1 MSIFPKGSSKA
12 PPSKSTS
19 VDPLVGSFVQY
30 EDEGSVLLGIVV
42 GMKKDRYQ
50 VLNIRGREVEL
61 AKGRLYQLPGRES
74 GRSSAVADRV
84 TEMTSL
90 NARIEEQADAFDV
103 PELWTFVHEE
113 MRPHTVQ
120 ELSEAYFGDN
130 DLAKHAGLRLALIRE
145 KIHFKRDKDD
155 FEPRSVEVVE
165 DLNKAEESKRKKLA
179 VRDATVSFLEQRLKD
194 PLIAVPREAEDNIRL
209 MGEVA
214 AGLTHTDA
222 ARQKEGKQLVHL
234 CAEKL
239 NLPDNLPIEKQA
251 FNALVRIGVFQKD
264 TNLSFIRNDIPV
276 AHRPEV
282 IDEAK
287 GVPLAR
293 QMEDFAPHV
302 REGREDFTRKQSFT
316 IDDESTKD
324 MDDALSLEQTQDGY
338 ELGIHITDVTWAVLP
353 ETPLDLAARR
363 RATSI
368 YCADQTVNMLPEDL
382 SEERL
387 SLCEG
392 VVRPCL
398 SVMLQLSSSFEI
410 LSSKIVPSFIRS
422 HRRYSYDEVD
432 RLLEE
437 GDATLL
443 VIHDIAAACEE
454 RRLRKGAVKV
464 HRREVVP
471 FLESDGSI
479 RLLEIEEES
488 PSRSLVAEMMV
499 LANSVLAEYAAEH
512 AIPALFRGQERP
524 EEESVDVDSKEA
536 APEGP
541 AKDYG
546 ARTKLKKST
555 VSFEPQHH
563 SGLGLDAYI
572 QASSPI
578 RRYMD
583 LCHQRQF
590 ISFART
596 GKAWVSRQQFE
607 EIAFEVENYLQS
619 ANVVS
624 RETKRY
630 WLLRY
635 IEQRGKKVPIQ
646 GTVVRTDLKMPLVE
660 LDEVYL
666 TVFVKPQRP
675 VKLGQQLTLKVSAV
689 DPHADYIRV
698 EEA

>member
-1 MSIFPKGSSKA
+1 MSMFPKGSSKSSSPK
-12 PPSKSTS
+12 PPP
-19 VDPLVGSFVQY
+19 VDSLVGSFVQY
-30 EDEGSVLLGIVV
+30 EDEGSVILGVV
-42 GMKKDRYQ
+42 TAPKKDRYLI
-50 VLNIRGREVEL
+50 LNLRGREVEL
-61 AKGRLYQLPGRES
+61 GRGRLYQLPGREGNAAGS
-74 GRSSAVADRV
+74 TSARVA
-84 TEMTSL
+84 ELSAL
-90 NARIEEQADAFDV
+90 HAKIEEQAEAFDV
-103 PELWTFVHEE
+103 AELWSFVHEDV
-113 MRPHTVQ
+113 RTYSVQ
-120 ELSEAYFGDN
+120 ELNEAYFGNN
-130 DLAKHAGLRLALIRE
+130 DLITHAGLRVALIRE
-145 KIHFKRDKDD
+145 KVHFKRDKDD

-165 DLNKAEESKRKKLA
+165 ELERAEEAKRKKLA
-179 VRDATVSFLEQRLKD
+179 VRDATVSFIDLRLKE
-194 PLIAVPREAEDNIRL
+194 PGAPIPREIDDNMRL
-209 MGEVA
+209 MAEVA
-214 AGLTHTDA
+214 AGVTHSDP
-222 ARQKEGKQLVHL
+222 ARQKEGKQLVRL

-239 NLPDNLPIEKQA
+239 DIPENLPIEKQA
-251 FNALVRIGVFQKD
+251 FDALVRLGVFRRD
-264 TNLSFIRNDIPV
+264 ANLSFIRNEIPV
-276 AHRPEV
+276 AHKLEV
-282 IDEAK
+282 LEEARH
-287 GVPLAR
+287 VPRAR
-293 QMEDFAPHV
+293 EVDDFEPHV
-302 REGREDFTRKQSFT
+302 REGRVDLTRKDTFT

-324 MDDALSLEQTQDGY
+324 MDDALSLEQTPAGY

-353 ETPLDLAARR
+353 ETHLDQAARR

-368 YCADQTVNMLPEDL
+368 YCADQTVNMFPEEL

-392 VVRPCL
+392 AVRPCL
-398 SVMLQLSSSFEI
+398 SVILQLSTSYEVISSRI
-410 LSSKIVPSFIRS
+410 IPSFIRS
-422 HRRYSYDEVD
+422 HHRYSYDDVD

-443 VIHDIAAACEE
+443 TVHEIAAACEE

-471 FLESDGSI
+471 FLEDDGSI

-488 PSRSLVAEMMV
+488 PARSLVAEMMV
-499 LANSVLAEYAAEH
+499 LANSVLAEFAAQH
-512 AIPALFRGQERP
+512 RIPVLFRGQERP
-524 EEESVDVDSKEA
+524 DDEAERDDTKSV

-541 AKDYG
+541 AKDYS

-590 ISFART
+590 LSFLRTEKPWISRE
-596 GKAWVSRQQFE
+596 QFE
-607 EIAFEVENYLQS
+607 AIAFEVENYLQS

-635 IEQRGKKVPIQ
+635 LEQRGKKVPIE
-646 GTVVRTDLKMPLVE
+646 GTVVRTDTKTPLVE

-666 TVFVKPQRP
+666 TVFFRPHKP
-675 VKLGQQLTLKVSAV
+675 VKLGQRLTLRVSAV
-689 DPHADYIRV
+689 DPHADYIRLDEV
-698 EEA
+698 

>member
-1 MSIFPKGSSKA
+1 MSMFPKGSSKA
-12 PPSKSTS
+12 SSPKSPS

-30 EDEGSVLLGIVV
+30 EDEGSIILGVV
-42 GMKKDRYQ
+42 TAPKKDRYI
-50 VLNIRGREVEL
+50 VLNLRGREVEL
-61 AKGRLYQLPGRES
+61 GKGRLYQLPGSEGNNLGSTAARVAEL
-74 GRSSAVADRV
+74 SALHAK
-84 TEMTSL
+84 
-90 NARIEEQADAFDV
+90 IEEQAKAFDV
-103 PELWTFVHEE
+103 AELWSFVHEDV
-113 MRPHTVQ
+113 RTYTVQ
-120 ELSEAYFGDN
+120 ELNEAYFGNN
-130 DLAKHAGLRLALIRE
+130 DLVRHAGLRVALIRQ

-155 FEPRSVEVVE
+155 FEPRTVEVVE
-165 DLNKAEESKRKKLA
+165 ELERAEEAKRKKQA
-179 VRDATVSFLEQRLKD
+179 VREATLCFIDQRLSD
-194 PLIAVPREAEDNIRL
+194 SEAVIPREIEDNMRL
-209 MGEVA
+209 MAEVA
-214 AGLTHTDA
+214 SGVTHSDP
-222 ARQKEGKQLVHL
+222 ARQKEGKQLARL

-239 NLPDNLPIEKQA
+239 GIPENLAIEKQA
-251 FNALVRIGVFQKD
+251 FEALQRIGLFHRD
-264 TNLSFIRNDIPV
+264 TNLSIIRNEIPV
-276 AHRPEV
+276 AHSLDVLEDARRIPRVREV
-282 IDEAK
+282 
-287 GVPLAR
+287 
-293 QMEDFAPHV
+293 QDFESHV
-302 REGREDFTRKQSFT
+302 REGRLDLTRKRVFT

-353 ETPLDLAARR
+353 ETRLDLAARR

-368 YCADQTVNMLPEDL
+368 YCADQTVNMFPEEL

-392 VVRPCL
+392 AVRPCL
-398 SVMLQLSSSFEI
+398 SVILQLSTSYEIVSSQ
-410 LSSKIVPSFIRS
+410 IVPSFVRS
-422 HRRYSYDEVD
+422 HNRYSYDDVD

-437 GDATLL
+437 GDVALL
-443 VIHDIAAACEE
+443 AVHDIAAACEE

-488 PSRSLVAEMMV
+488 PARSLVAEMMV
-499 LANSVLAEYAAEH
+499 LANSVMAEFAAQH
-512 AIPALFRGQERP
+512 RIPVLFRGQERP
-524 EEESVDVDSKEA
+524 DNEVEDSDSKGT

-541 AKDYG
+541 AKDYS

-590 ISFART
+590 LSFLRTEKPWISREQLEAI
-596 GKAWVSRQQFE
+596 V
-607 EIAFEVENYLQS
+607 FEVENYLQS

-624 RETKRY
+624 RETKKY

-635 IEQRGKKVPIQ
+635 LEQRGKKVPIE
-646 GTVVRTDLKMPLVE
+646 GTVVRVDTKTPLVE

-666 TVFVKPQRP
+666 TVFFRPSKPA
-675 VKLGQQLTLKVSAV
+675 KLGQRLTLKVSAV
-689 DPHADYIRV
+689 DPHADYIRLDEV
-698 EEA
+698 